1 MINKVFYI
9 FNFALLK
16 QYIREHMKELR
27 TVSTY
32 DGSKGFALP
41 IAAVIDI
48 AKVVNF

>member
-1 MINKVFYI
+1 MVNKCFYI

-16 QYIREHMKELR
+16 DYINQHANELR

-41 IAAVIDI
+41 LTAVVHIA
-48 AKVVNF
+48 